1 MAGELSDV
9 ATGLAAIADPL
20 AISPEVKGSIRVL
33 IVEDDRT
40 LREGLLI
47 TLRGDGYNVSAV
59 NSGEEALETIKR
71 SRYDIILTDLHLPRV
86 TGIDVVRASLMS
98 HRDTIVVIITG
109 NPSVT
114 SSIEGMRAGAWDYLP
129 KPFTA
134 THLQIL
140 LGRASHAVLQA
151 RETREL
157 RAQLLRQGGAGPGVT
172 LLGTTPAFR
181 DALNLA
187 RRVAATDASVF
198 LNGESGTGKELFAQ
212 FLHQNSRRAKKA
224 FVPINCAALP
234 EALLESEMFG
244 HRKGSFTGA
253 DRDKPGLLET
263 AHGGTL
269 FLDELTEMSVPLQA
283 KLLRVLQ
290 DGVVRRVGSEQTDA
304 IVDVRFISA
313 TNRDP
318 QKAVGD
324 GSLRAD
330 LLYRLRVVPI
340 RIPPLRER
348 TDDIALLATHFL
360 SHFWERHRRPGSQ
373 LPRLTDE
380 TLEFLR
386 SRPWRGNVRELQ
398 NVIEHLAVL
407 AEPGT
412 EVHPEDISPMD
423 DAGVPAAEKAA
434 LPDVLRQ
441 DFHTA
446 KERLVTDF
454 ERTYLRSLVDRSGG
468 NMSRAARLA
477 SIDRTTLY
485 RLMEKHNLGTPR
497 DPGMELEG

>member
-1 MAGELSDV
+1 MAGELADV
-9 ATGLAAIADPL
+9 AAGFVPTADPL
-20 AISPEVKGSIRVL
+20 AISPEVKGSIRIL

-47 TLRGDGYNVSAV
+47 TLRAEGYNVAAV
-59 NSGEEALETIKR
+59 PSGEEALESIKR

-86 TGIDVVRASLMS
+86 TGLDVVRGALQA

-114 SSIEGMRAGAWDYLP
+114 SSIEGLRAGAWDYLP
-129 KPFTA
+129 KPFSA

-157 RAQLLRQGGAGPGVT
+157 RAQLLRQGGVGPGVT

-187 RRVAATDASVF
+187 RRVAGTDASVF
-198 LNGESGTGKELFAQ
+198 LSGESGTGKELFAQ
-212 FLHQNSRRAKKA
+212 FIHQNSRRAKKP

-234 EALLESEMFG
+234 ETLLESEMFG
-244 HRKGSFTGA
+244 HRKGAFTGA

-263 AHGGTL
+263 ANGGTL

-290 DGVVRRVGSEQTDA
+290 DGVVRRVGSEQVDA
-304 IVDVRFISA
+304 VVDVRFISA

-318 QKAVGD
+318 QKAVAD
-324 GSLRAD
+324 GNLRAD

-348 TDDIALLATHFL
+348 ADDISLLATHFL

-373 LPRLTDE
+373 PPRFTDE
-380 TLEFLR
+380 TLQFLR
-386 SRPWRGNVRELQ
+386 SRQWRGNVRELQ
-398 NVIEHLAVL
+398 NVIEHLVVL
-407 AEPGT
+407 AEPGK
-412 EVHPEDISPMD
+412 EIHPGDISTMD
-423 DAGVPAAEKAA
+423 EPAPSAVPG
-434 LPDVLRQ
+434 LPSSDVLRQ

-454 ERTYLRSLVDRSGG
+454 ERTYLRTLVDRSGG

-497 DPGMELEG
+497 DPRVDLEG

>member
-1 MAGELSDV
+1 MAGDLVD
-9 ATGLAAIADPL
+9 APPAIPTADPL
-20 AISPEVKGSIRVL
+20 AIAPEVKGSIRVL

-47 TLRGDGYNVSAV
+47 TLGSDGYNVSGV
-59 NSGEEALETIKR
+59 NSGEEALETIRR
-71 SRYDIILTDLHLPRV
+71 SRYDIILTDLHLPKV
-86 TGIDVVRASLMS
+86 TGIDVVRAALQA
-98 HRDTIVVIITG
+98 HHDTIVVIITG

-114 SSIEGMRAGAWDYLP
+114 SSIEGLRAGAWDYLP
-129 KPFTA
+129 KPFSA

-157 RAQLLRQGGAGPGVT
+157 RAQLLRQGGSGPGPT

-181 DALNLA
+181 GALDLA
-187 RRVAATDASVF
+187 RRVASTDASVF
-198 LNGESGTGKELFAQ
+198 LSGESGTGKELFAQ
-212 FLHQNSRRAKKA
+212 FIHQNSRRQKKP

-234 EALLESEMFG
+234 ETLLESEMFG
-244 HRKGSFTGA
+244 HRKGAFTGA

-269 FLDELTEMSVPLQA
+269 FLDELTEISVSLQA

-290 DGVVRRVGSEQTDA
+290 DGVVRRVGSEQA
-304 IVDVRFISA
+304 EAVVDVRFISA

-318 QKAVGD
+318 QKAVAEGV
-324 GSLRAD
+324 LRSD

-340 RIPPLRER
+340 RVPPLRER
-348 TDDIALLATHFL
+348 ADDIALLASHFL

-373 LPRLTDE
+373 LPRLGDDTVA
-380 TLEFLR
+380 FLR

-398 NVIEHLAVL
+398 NVIEHLTVL
-407 AEPGT
+407 AEPGK
-412 EVHPEDISPMD
+412 EIHPGDIAMMD
-423 DAGVPAAEKAA
+423 DPGAGPLSAASS
-434 LPDVLRQ
+434 DVLRQ

-446 KERLVTDF
+446 KEKLVTDF

>member
-1 MAGELSDV
+1 MAGEESG
-9 ATGLAAIADPL
+9 TGTSAPGRDPL
-20 AISPEVKGSIRVL
+20 ASAPELKGSIRFL
-33 IVEDDRT
+33 IVEGDRT
-40 LREGLLI
+40 LRGGLTI
-47 TLRGDGYNVSAV
+47 TLQAECYNTTLAS
-59 NSGEEALETIKR
+59 SGESALQSIKR
-71 SRYDIILTDLHLPRV
+71 TWYDIVITDLHLPRI
-86 TGIDVVRASLMS
+86 TGIDIVRAAHLA
-98 HRDTIVVIITG
+98 HPDTIVVVITG

-114 SSIEGMRAGAWDYLP
+114 SSIEALRAGAWDYLP
-129 KPFTA
+129 KPFSA

-140 LGRASHAVLQA
+140 LGRASHAVLQT
-151 RETREL
+151 RENREL
-157 RAQLLRQGGAGPGVT
+157 RAQLLRQGGASPGLT

-181 DALNLA
+181 DALTLA
-187 RRVAATDASVF
+187 RKVAATDASVF

-212 FLHQNSRRAKKA
+212 FVHQNSRRASKP

-244 HRKGSFTGA
+244 HQKGAFTGA
-253 DRDKPGLLET
+253 DRDKRGLLEM

-269 FLDELTEMSVPLQA
+269 FLDELTEMAMPLQA

-290 DGVVRRVGSEQTDA
+290 DGVVRRVGSERTDA
-304 IVDVRFISA
+304 VVDVRFISA

-318 QKAVGD
+318 QKAVAEGR
-324 GSLRAD
+324 LRSD

-348 TDDIALLATHFL
+348 ADDIGLLASHFL
-360 SHFWERHRRPGSQ
+360 AHFWEQHRRAGSQ
-373 LPRLTDE
+373 PPRLGQE
-380 TLEFLR
+380 TLAFLR

-398 NVIEHLAVL
+398 NVIEHLTVL
-407 AEPGT
+407 AEPGK
-412 EVHPEDISPMD
+412 EIRPGDIAMMD
-423 DAGVPAAEKAA
+423 DPGSGPLSAASS
-434 LPDVLRQ
+434 DVLRQ

-446 KERLVTDF
+446 KEKLVTDF

-485 RLMEKHNLGTPR
+485 RLMEKHNFGTPR
-497 DPGMELEG
+497 ESAMELEG